1 MKIRGYC
8 LFFVAAL
15 CLLLS
20 GCELKDY
27 PTYTYQLS
35 NKLGERYLINYC
47 EQTGYPDN
55 STRVKIFKEK
65 EKIGDYD
72 GGAYTGCDSY
82 IPSQI
87 MLIASKDKV
96 DYYYMKSQFGEY
108 IIADGVLDVKMNFNM
123 IRIGVQPNELND
135 MDKRSYS
142 KLAAAVRNAVTADE
156 AKKRFS
162 ACGYSSDSFIA
173 FYNYKIRTE
182 K

>member
-1 MKIRGYC
+1 
-8 LFFVAAL
+8 
-15 CLLLS
+15 
-20 GCELKDY
+20 
-27 PTYTYQLS
+27 
-35 NKLGERYLINYC
+35 
-47 EQTGYPDN
+47 
-55 STRVKIFKEK
+55 
-65 EKIGDYD
+65 
-72 GGAYTGCDSY
+72 
-82 IPSQI
+82 

-142 KLAAAVRNAVTADE
+142 KLASAVRNAVTADE

-173 FYNYKIRTE
+173 FYNYKD
-182 K
+182 